1 MRIFG
6 FDPKSGTATQ
16 AQAQAVL
23 AAATSG
29 ENLHSSGQDKKKK
42 KSLPP
47 QLKLLAL
54 NQVLQQQAQQFG
66 GEDGIQLGNLNNVTP
81 SNVSHG
87 SFPQH
92 LTTSQL
98 NILNQISPSSPE
110 KGDQHARKKG
120 SRMKSHRER
129 SAEAGNSRSRGRD
142 PLKNGRLSS
151 GRGASSGSAGH
162 RVGAMS
168 HQYPTAPMVMT
179 ERVQRP

>member
-6 FDPKSGTATQ
+6 FDPKSGTAAS
-16 AQAQAVL
+16 AQAQAAL

-29 ENLHSSGQDKKKK
+29 ENLHQSGEHKKKK

-54 NQVLQQQAQQFG
+54 NQVLQQQAQQFSG
-66 GEDGIQLGNLNNVTP
+66 DEGIQLGNMNNVTP

-87 SFPQH
+87 SFPTQF
-92 LTTSQL
+92 TTSQM
-98 NILNQISPSSPE
+98 NILNQINPSSPE
-110 KGDQHARKKG
+110 KGEHNTRKKG

-129 SAEAGNSRSRGRD
+129 SAEAQNSKSRGRD
-142 PLKNGRLSS
+142 QLSS
-151 GRGASSGSAGH
+151 GRGASSGSAGQ
-162 RVGAMS
+162 RMGAMS